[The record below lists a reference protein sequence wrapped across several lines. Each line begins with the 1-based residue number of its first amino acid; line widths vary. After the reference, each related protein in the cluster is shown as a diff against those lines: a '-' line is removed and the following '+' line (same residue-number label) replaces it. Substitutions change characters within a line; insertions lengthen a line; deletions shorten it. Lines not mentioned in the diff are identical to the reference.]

1 MFGLDSK
8 LQIEVRPTEID
19 MMGHVNNAKYLEY
32 LEWGREKWYEEVGIS
47 FDAMREQGLGTVT
60 VHISIDYRKEVL
72 MGEKLTI
79 CTRPLRKGRRSFVLQ
94 QYILNEHKEKVTE
107 AEVTIAVISLKERKA
122 MGLPPSLERV
132 FKNGL

>member
-1 MFGLDSK
+1 MYSE

-32 LEWGREKWYEEVGIS
+32 FEWGREKWYEEVGIS
-47 FDAMREQGLGTVT
+47 FDSMRKQGLGTVT

-79 CTRPLRKGRRSFVLQ
+79 RTQPLRKGRKSFVLQ
-94 QYILNEHKEKVTE
+94 QQIFNEPQEKVTE
-107 AEVTIAVISLKERKA
+107 AEVTIAVISLQERKA
-122 MGLPPSLERV
+122 VGLPQLLKDV
-132 FKNGL
+132 FE